1 MFTLVNP
8 SGNAQRV
15 VRSEVKKEALL
26 KEGWKP
32 VEETPSV
39 TAGAVPP
46 PSGREAEEPDTGA
59 APAAAEGDTEPD
71 AGAAPAATEGD
82 AEPDSGAAP
91 AATEGDA
98 EPDAGAAPAATEGVS
113 EPELPKA
120 PKNKRKGASAGVPAE
135 EE

>member
-8 SGNAQRV
+8 SGNAERA

-46 PSGREAEEPDTGA
+46 PSGREA
-59 APAAAEGDTEPD
+59 
-71 AGAAPAATEGD
+71 
-82 AEPDSGAAP
+82 
-91 AATEGDA
+91 A
-98 EPDAGAAPAATEGVS
+98 EPDAGAAPDATEGVS